1 VEALDRDWLVR
12 QYVFRF
18 LEELAAKHGDPLPWE
33 PLRDGFQLDGERF
46 TLIGMRGIWKPATLS
61 LPISIRTSWKDPY
74 GDSADDDGLLHYR
87 YFGDDPAHPD
97 NAGLR
102 RCLHE
107 GRPLVYFRAVEKGWY
122 SALWPMV
129 LVQDEPAA
137 LTFVGA
143 CEDVTALNP
152 GVAPQAADAARRLYV
167 TRMAMVRLHQ
177 ARFRRNVLTAYRSSC
192 SVCRLHHEGLL
203 DAAHII
209 ADKEEHGDPVVP
221 NGLALC
227 KIHHAA
233 FDTNILGIRPDHV
246 VEIRADILE
255 ERDGPMLRHGLQ
267 DLNGSRLLVLPRR
280 PQDRPDPERL
290 EERYEEFQ
298 AAG

>member
-1 VEALDRDWLVR
+1 MEVLDRDWLIR
-12 QYVFRF
+12 QHAFRF
-18 LEELAAKHGDPLPWE
+18 LEDLTVEHGDVLPWG
-33 PLRDGFQLDGERF
+33 PLRDGFEVDGQRV
-46 TLIGMRGIWKPATLS
+46 TLIGMRGIWKPASLD
-61 LPISIRTSWKDPY
+61 LPISITTSPKDPY
-74 GDSADDDGLLHYR
+74 GDIADDEGLLQYR
-87 YFGDDPAHPD
+87 YFGPDPGHPD

-107 GRPLVYFRAVEKGWY
+107 GRPLIYFRAVDTGWY

-129 LVQDEPAA
+129 LVHDDPAT
-137 LTFVGA
+137 LTFTGA
-143 CEDVTALNP
+143 CEDVEALRP

-177 ARFRRNVLTAYRSSC
+177 ARFRRTVLTAYRRSC
-192 SVCRLHHEGLL
+192 TVCRLHHDGLL
-203 DAAHII
+203 DAAHIL
-209 ADKEEHGDPVVP
+209 ADKHERGDPVVP

-246 VEIRADILE
+246 VEIRSDILA

-267 DLNGSRLLVLPRR
+267 DLHGARLLVLPRR
-280 PQDRPDPERL
+280 AQDHPDPGRL
-290 EERYEEFQ
+290 EERYKQFR